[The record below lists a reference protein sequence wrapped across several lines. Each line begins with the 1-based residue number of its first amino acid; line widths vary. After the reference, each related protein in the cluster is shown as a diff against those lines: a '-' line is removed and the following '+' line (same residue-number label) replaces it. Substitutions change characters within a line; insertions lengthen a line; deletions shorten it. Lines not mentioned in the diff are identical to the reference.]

1 MYSIRLVRLQA
12 FSSLD
17 IHSKCDLISYCE
29 VQCLLTPFKKKKLWY
44 GHFSWNFHHVLHRII
59 RYSFHLFN
67 TMTCILPLVLISRL
81 WITNMF
87 QYSQSQADHSV
98 KLKYT
103 IHTAKLMTNYIYNTI
118 VLPALFNISLSTFSL
133 EHQSTPSTPQ
143 ILCIIWSLVGYG
155 NSGHISTSYL
165 IRNRKRYHILMDSK
179 NSIKLNY
186 T

>member
-12 FSSLD
+12 FSNLD
-17 IHSKCDLISYCE
+17 IYSKRDLISYCE
-29 VQCLLTPFKKKKLWY
+29 IQCLLTPFKKKTLRY
-44 GHFSWNFHHVLHRII
+44 GHFSWNFHHVLHRLI

-67 TMTCILPLVLISRL
+67 TVTCILLPVCFSRQ
-81 WITNMF
+81 WTTNMF
-87 QYSQSQADHSV
+87 QHSQSQAGPSV
-98 KLKYT
+98 KLKDT
-103 IHTAKLMTNYIYNTI
+103 IHTAKIMTHYFYSTI
-118 VLPALFNISLSTFSL
+118 VLPALFNISLSTFTL
-133 EHQSTPSTPQ
+133 EHQSTPSAPQ

-165 IRNRKRYHILMDSK
+165 IRNRKGYHILMVSK